1 MKHFNF
7 KEICLLGLLVEGYR
21 VSPYGSLLSLV
32 VDLLAT
38 TFRIYSPSALALFC
52 ILGWTVSTSFRA
64 IRLEI
69 EDAARS
75 CEQYT
80 DRTAASRLMKWKRS
94 HLAVCECAHQLNR
107 TFGILLLIEI
117 TFIFFDVITGSFFI
131 LFAIVE
137 NTTTSGTWVPL
148 TVSWNAFHL
157 TNLLVMTSVSDKLSH
172 EVHSRAV
179 CH

>member
-1 MKHFNF
+1 
-7 KEICLLGLLVEGYR
+7 LGLLVEGYR

-38 TFRIYSPSALALFC
+38 TFRIYSPSALALFS

-64 IRLEI
+64 LRHEI
-69 EDAARS
+69 EDAAKS
-75 CEQYT
+75 CEQFT

-107 TFGILLLIEI
+107 TFGIILLIILLIIEI

-131 LFAIVE
+131 LFTIVE

-157 TNLLVMTSVSDKLSH
+157 TNLLVMTSVSDKLTH
-172 EVHSRAV
+172 EVRWRAV
-179 CH
+179 CD